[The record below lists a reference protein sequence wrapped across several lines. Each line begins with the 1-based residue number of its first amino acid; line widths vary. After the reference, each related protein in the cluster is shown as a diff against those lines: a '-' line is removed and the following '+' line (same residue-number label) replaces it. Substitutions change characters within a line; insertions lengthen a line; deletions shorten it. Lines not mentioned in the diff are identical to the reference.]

1 MGICLEIY
9 RTIDAHHAINTLRI
23 AAVVLASEKI
33 GTNRSTGS
41 EMVRIFFHDNPKRF
55 MTEYPGKVFAVIGP
69 FDNRHDR
76 PDLQEALRIT
86 VMEHNKKRRGGRLS
100 LSERS

>member
-1 MGICLEIY
+1 LGAVFKVWCFFATRQLWANGICLEIY

-23 AAVVLASEKI
+23 AAVVLASKKS
-33 GTNRSTGS
+33 GTNRSTRS

-69 FDNRHDR
+69 FHNRHDR
-76 PDLQEALRIT
+76 PDLQET
-86 VMEHNKKRRGGRLS
+86 CG
-100 LSERS
+100 